1 MRSEKVYQ
9 KDNNKCRLHHVVSY
23 ELIKFTFSL
32 FSLSLGFAY
41 VTAYEDEKIKVKQVI
56 LPLATFTFVYEK
68 IKLYS
73 AQ

>member
-9 KDNNKCRLHHVVSY
+9 KEQNKWRLHHVVSF
-23 ELIKFTFSL
+23 ELIKFSFSL
-32 FSLSLGFAY
+32 FALSFGFAY
-41 VTAYEDEKIKVKQVI
+41 VTSYEDEKIKVKQVI